1 MNTKIYPFTPV
12 NLLRGETQPP
22 SLFARLMN
30 ALRDF
35 FAATRDPHWS
45 GEEAMAIKQPDT
57 MPTEVTK
64 KPVNE
69 AIADEVRKDQGMTPT
84 FPFGARD
91 FEEKS
96 AAEDE
101 DEEIREAREKA
112 EIERVP
118 GGGPQ
123 R

>member
-1 MNTKIYPFTPV
+1 MP
-12 NLLRGETQPP
+12 
-22 SLFARLMN
+22 
-30 ALRDF
+30 
-35 FAATRDPHWS
+35 
-45 GEEAMAIKQPDT
+45 IKQPDA

-69 AIADEVRKDQGMTPT
+69 AIADEVRKDQGATPT
-84 FPFGARD
+84 FPFGDRE

-96 AAEDE
+96 AAEVE

-118 GGGPQ
+118 GGGSQ

>member
-1 MNTKIYPFTPV
+1 MPT
-12 NLLRGETQPP
+12 
-22 SLFARLMN
+22 
-30 ALRDF
+30 
-35 FAATRDPHWS
+35 
-45 GEEAMAIKQPDT
+45 KQPDT

-84 FPFGARD
+84 FPFGDRE

-96 AAEDE
+96 AAEVE
-101 DEEIREAREKA
+101 DEEIRKAREKA